1 MRNVHRVFVPG
12 INQNESGIIADTT
25 YKVKEGKIEIT
36 NFTIRVILD
45 KKIGEDI
52 SNIIDKTTYYTIL
65 LHSQDEIEQIYKQ
78 EDGSKYK

>member
-12 INQNESGIIADTT
+12 INKDESGIIADTT
-25 YKVKEGKIEIT
+25 YKIIEGIIEIT
-36 NFTIRVILD
+36 NFTIRVVLD

-52 SNIIDKTTYYTIL
+52 SNNIDKTTYYTIL

>member
-12 INQNESGIIADTT
+12 INKDKSGIIADTT
-25 YKVKEGKIEIT
+25 YKIIEGAIEIT
-36 NFTIRVILD
+36 NFTIRVVLD

-52 SNIIDKTTYYTIL
+52 SNNIDKTTYYTIL
-65 LHSQDEIEQIYKQ
+65 LHSRDEIEQIYKQ

>member
-12 INQNESGIIADTT
+12 VEKDGNGIIADTT
-25 YKVKEGKIEIT
+25 YKVEEGKIEIT
-36 NFTIRVILD
+36 SFTIRVVLD

-65 LHSQDEIEQIYKQ
+65 LHSQGEIEQIYKQ

>member
-12 INQNESGIIADTT
+12 INKDESGIIADTT
-25 YKVKEGKIEIT
+25 YKIIEGEIEIT
-36 NFTIRVILD
+36 NFTIRVVLD

-52 SNIIDKTTYYTIL
+52 SNNIDKTTYYTIL